1 MLSIALVNLKGGST
15 KTTSAAYLL
24 HALTESGL
32 RVLGVDADPENCSLV
47 RWSDLA
53 DWEIPVVG
61 MPVKDMHRRLASIT
75 DGFDAVVID
84 TPPMES
90 GRGIVTSAVRVAS
103 HIVIPMSPT
112 PMDFDRLRAVLDLID
127 DVASLRSEPAVV
139 AVLLTRVIT
148 NSASVDVYSS
158 AAREMVP
165 VLSARVARLE
175 RFAQSF
181 GNAVEIA
188 LNTGYGDAL
197 LELLSL
203 EAAVR

>member
-1 MLSIALVNLKGGST
+1 MLSIAVVNLKGGST

-24 HALTESGL
+24 HALAESGL
-32 RVLGVDADPENCSLV
+32 SVLGVDADPENCSLV

-53 DWEIPVVG
+53 SWEIPVVG
-61 MPVKDMHRRLASIT
+61 MPVKDLHRRLSSIA

-90 GRGIVTSAVRVAS
+90 GRGIVTSAVRGAS
-103 HIVIPMSPT
+103 HIVVPMSPT

-127 DVASLRSEPAVV
+127 DIDPLRGQPAAV

-148 NSASVDVYSS
+148 NSASVDVYRA
-158 AAREMVP
+158 AARDLVP
-165 VLSARVARLE
+165 VLSARVSRLE
-175 RFAQSF
+175 RFAQAF
-181 GNAVEIA
+181 GNPIENA

-197 LELLSL
+197 SELLGM
-203 EAAVR
+203 EDHQP

>member
-1 MLSIALVNLKGGST
+1 MLSIAVVNLKGGST

-24 HALTESGL
+24 HALAESGL
-32 RVLGVDADPENCSLV
+32 SVLGVDADPENCSLV

-53 DWEIPVVG
+53 SWEIPVVG
-61 MPVKDMHRRLASIT
+61 MPVKDLHRRLASIAG
-75 DGFDAVVID
+75 GFDAVVID

-90 GRGIVTSAVRVAS
+90 GRGIVTSTVRAAS
-103 HIVIPMSPT
+103 HIVVPMSPT

-127 DVASLRSEPAVV
+127 DIDPLRNQPAAV

-148 NSASVDVYSS
+148 NSASVDVYR
-158 AAREMVP
+158 AAANDLAP

-175 RFAQSF
+175 RFAQAF
-181 GNAVEIA
+181 GNQIENA

-197 LELLSL
+197 SELLAMEIS
-203 EAAVR
+203 

>member
-1 MLSIALVNLKGGST
+1 MLSIAIVNLKGGST

-24 HALTESGL
+24 HALAESGL
-32 RVLGVDADPENCSLV
+32 SVLGVDADPENCSLV

-53 DWEIPVVG
+53 RWEIPVVG
-61 MPVKDMHRRLASIT
+61 MPVKDLHRRLGSIA

-90 GRGIVTSAVRVAS
+90 GRGIVTSAVRAAS
-103 HIVIPMSPT
+103 HIVVPMSPT
-112 PMDFDRLRAVLDLID
+112 PMDFDRLRAVPDLID
-127 DVASLRSEPAVV
+127 DIDPLRNQPAVV

-148 NSASVDVYSS
+148 NSASVDVYR
-158 AAREMVP
+158 AAANDLAP

-175 RFAQSF
+175 RFAQTF
-181 GNAVEIA
+181 GNQIENA

-197 LELLSL
+197 SELL
-203 EAAVR
+203 AMGIGQQ